1 MKTVL
6 IHLSENKEL
15 KRYFCLLITGLLC
28 FAVYAQERAHVV
40 IVAGQSNTDGRVPVS
55 DLPEYIRSM
64 GIDSTGFTKGCCYL
78 LSVGTV
84 VSKRLLRNKVGSRR
98 HVNNT
103 REYKFSWRTLVC

>member
-64 GIDSTGFTKGCCYL
+64 ENLFLFGLVVIVGAMMLLPIICWNSCIKKTFT
-78 LSVGTV
+78 
-84 VSKRLLRNKVGSRR
+84 
-98 HVNNT
+98 
-103 REYKFSWRTLVC
+103 

>member
-64 GIDSTGFTKGCCYL
+64 GIDSTGFTKGAYKYCKISCTIN
-78 LSVGTV
+78 LS
-84 VSKRLLRNKVGSRR
+84 RLS
-98 HVNNT
+98 
-103 REYKFSWRTLVC
+103 